1 MKTLACRL
9 VVCVAL
15 LGWTAGCQE
24 TTTLPTAPS
33 PLSEDKVGALAIA
46 CPTDQVV
53 QSLNGVDAAVPYS
66 PPQVS
71 GGQTPVE
78 SSCAPVSGATHAI
91 GTTTATCS
99 ASDELGQTA
108 SCSFVLTVQP
118 AAQISTVRFLAFG
131 DSLTAGVTSTAVAMI
146 LEPSKSYPFK
156 LQQMLASKYPT
167 QTITIANAG
176 LPGEFATE
184 GVLRIGGQVAAVGP
198 DVVLIMEG
206 TNDLGRPMY
215 SLPATSG
222 ALDGMVA
229 EARGRGADAIIATLP
244 PIRIAGGSFHNAQDL
259 TDLNATI
266 RSIGFS
272 RGIPQV
278 DVFSAVAQ
286 GSCFSTLTS
295 FGLEGPGGRVPFAT
309 SFPCIGQDGLHPTAQ
324 GYEVVAQA
332 FFDLIVQTYDIT
344 VSGARAPTRRSPLG
358 SER

>member
-9 VVCVAL
+9 GVCAAV
-15 LGWTAGCQE
+15 LGWTAACQE

-33 PLSEDKVGALAIA
+33 PLSEDKVGVLAIA
-46 CPTDQVV
+46 CPTNQVV
-53 QSLNGVDAAVPYS
+53 QSLNGTDATVPYS

-71 GGQTPVE
+71 GGQAPVE
-78 SSCAPVSGATHAI
+78 SSCDPVSGATQAI

-99 ASDELGQTA
+99 ASDALGQTA

-118 AAQISTVRFLAFG
+118 AAQISKVRFLAFG
-131 DSLTAGVTSTAVAMI
+131 DSLTAGVTSEAVALL

-156 LQQMLASKYPT
+156 LQQMLASNYPT

-176 LPGEFATE
+176 LPGEFATD
-184 GVLRIGGQVAAVGP
+184 GVFRIGAQVDGVRP

-206 TNDLGRPMY
+206 TNDLGRPMF
-215 SLPATSG
+215 SLPATAV

-244 PIRIAGGSFHNAQDL
+244 PIRVKAGSFHNAQDL
-259 TDLNATI
+259 ADLNSTI

-278 DVFSAVAQ
+278 DTFSAISQANCV
-286 GSCFSTLTS
+286 STPTS
-295 FGLEGPGGRVPFAT
+295 FGFEGPGGRLPFAT
-309 SFPCIGQDGLHPTAQ
+309 SFPCIGRDGLHPTAQ
-324 GYEVVAQA
+324 GYEVIAQA
-332 FFDLIVQTYDIT
+332 FLDVIVQTYDIA

>member
-1 MKTLACRL
+1 MKTLAYRL

-15 LGWTAGCQE
+15 LGWAAGCQE

-33 PLSEDKVGALAIA
+33 SLSEERVGVLAIA

-53 QSLNGVDAAVPYS
+53 QSLNGVDAPVPYS

-71 GGQTPVE
+71 GGQAPVE

-99 ASDELGQTA
+99 ASDDLGQTA
-108 SCSFVLTVQP
+108 SCSFVLRVLPT
-118 AAQISTVRFLAFG
+118 AQISKVRFLAFG
-131 DSLTAGVTSTAVAMI
+131 DSLTAGVTSEPVATI

-156 LQQMLASKYPT
+156 LQQMLANNYPT

-176 LPGEFATE
+176 LPGEKATE
-184 GVLRIGGQVAAVGP
+184 GVSRIGGQLDGVRP

-206 TNDLGRPMY
+206 TNDVGTPKY
-215 SLPATSG
+215 TVSGTGG
-222 ALDGMVA
+222 ALEGMVA
-229 EARGRGADAIIATLP
+229 EAQARGVDAIIATLP
-244 PIRIAGGSFHNAQDL
+244 PIRPVGAIKVQASQDIIG
-259 TDLNATI
+259 LNGFI
-266 RSIGFS
+266 QSIGFS
-272 RGIPQV
+272 RGIPQL
-278 DVFSAVAQ
+278 DLFSVVSQ
-286 GSCFSTLTS
+286 GSC
-295 FGLEGPGGRVPFAT
+295 VPFAT
-309 SFPCIGQDGLHPTAQ
+309 SFPCIGVDHIHPTAQ
-324 GYEVVAQA
+324 GYELMAQA